1 MEDYREEV
9 CEQINTLVDL
19 ELELEC
25 MTEGCAEYY
34 LSNWDKYC
42 NMLDIDEDTS
52 EKMYL
57 WIVSRF
63 APDFE
68 EHNI

>member
-1 MEDYREEV
+1 MEKDYRDDV
-9 CEQINTLVDL
+9 VSQINEIVDF
-19 ELELEC
+19 ELEG
-25 MTEGCAEYY
+25 MTEVCAEYY

-42 NMLDIDEDTS
+42 EELDIDEDTHPR
-52 EKMYL
+52 MYL